1 MKSPGIGFANG
12 LVRTLEL
19 RASRG
24 EAITPIIPSRGTE
37 RMPTG
42 RQICIASI
50 VQMVVLLIELCLS
63 CLPPELRISFSFFFF
78 FLTVLERIQREVV
91 RHSSELSLRNLPTRD
106 FVIAML
112 FGAQICDFNLFG
124 SDCSRSKKFEMSLGF
139 YEKYIKNNCCE
150 IQSTPGEFSA
160 LSVRRILV
168 YTIVFD

>member
-1 MKSPGIGFANG
+1 MHTTDRQVFAPTHGRDSVVVARWRASSEIFRTKGVRGMKSPGIGFANG

-78 FLTVLERIQREVV
+78 FLPF
-91 RHSSELSLRNLPTRD
+91 SSVFSEK
-106 FVIAML
+106 L
-112 FGAQICDFNLFG
+112 FGIAVNY
-124 SDCSRSKKFEMSLGF
+124 R
-139 YEKYIKNNCCE
+139 
-150 IQSTPGEFSA
+150 
-160 LSVRRILV
+160 
-168 YTIVFD
+168 